1 MIEKRLD
8 LLKKKKAP
16 KEKQLKVNKV
26 AKAREKGKA
35 GSRFT
40 FHSIRT
46 RILLATAIPFLF
58 MCSYGIISY
67 NRTADAIISNYEINA
82 LDSLNATQNNMWIGL
97 ESASALAYN
106 LVNRQAVTNYYNRFD
121 KLTAKEAASYYNA
134 IKEEVLSAK
143 TNNNYIYNVH
153 IFGEQGN
160 SYSTSGELDADYFDK
175 FIQSEQGASME
186 SSTNRIQ
193 WIGQHEDLDE
203 SLGNIHKA
211 YSMALIRKMSENNGY
226 IVVDVPSGELRKS
239 LNQIN
244 YGEGS
249 ILGILTED
257 GYQTLAG
264 DTNIA
269 DLTAIPFFADFS
281 NRTASS
287 GYQIQRIDEVDYLL
301 LYSQLG
307 NSKAIICAMI
317 PQDTIL
323 AKAESIKDFSR
334 ICIIVNLIV
343 SLAVGIIL
351 SSRMGNEFK
360 KLTKRLAVASKGD
373 LTTVFETKR
382 KDEFKVLVD
391 NLNDMLAGMRTLI
404 TEVSEVGNRVNDSA
418 IMLSDTS
425 DTLVIST
432 QNISAAIDEIGEGV
446 VQQASDTEQCSDR
459 MGNLAEKIAE
469 VYNSTY
475 EIEQIATGTKR
486 IIKEGTTIVED
497 LNEKSLA
504 TNDITNVVIEDIED
518 LEEQS
523 KTISQ
528 FIKII
533 NGIANQTNLL
543 SLNASIEAA
552 RAGEAGRGFSVV
564 AEEIRKLADDSLT
577 ASNQIRGIVSA
588 IQDKTK
594 ITVGSAKKAKSIVES
609 QMDALKKTVDSFEQ
623 MTTQVNGLVNHIND
637 ITTGVKSIEDAK
649 DSTVD
654 AIMNISAVAQE
665 SAASAE
671 EVRATSVEQI
681 SATEKLSNSAHK
693 LKQESS
699 RLEAAIQTFKI

>member
-1 MIEKRLD
+1 MIKKRFELI
-8 LLKKKKAP
+8 KKKKEP
-16 KEKQLKVNKV
+16 EEKQLKVKKV
-26 AKAREKGKA
+26 AKDREKVSSKL
-35 GSRFT
+35 T
-40 FHSIRT
+40 FHSIRSK
-46 RILLATAIPFLF
+46 ILLATAIPFLF

-67 NRTADAIISNYEINA
+67 NKTADAIISNYEINS
-82 LDSLNATQNNMWIGL
+82 LDTLNAIQSNMWIGL
-97 ESASALAYN
+97 ESASATAYN
-106 LVNRQAVTNYYNRFD
+106 LVNRQAVTNYYNKFD
-121 KLTAKEAASYYNA
+121 KLTTKEATNYYNA
-134 IKEEVLSAK
+134 IKEEIISAK

-160 SYSTSGELDADYFDK
+160 SYSTSSDLKADYLDK
-175 FIQSEQGASME
+175 FLKSEQGAKIQA
-186 SSTNRIQ
+186 STSRIQ
-193 WIGQHEDLDE
+193 WIGQHEDLDD
-203 SLGNIHKA
+203 SLGNIHKS
-211 YSMALIRKMSENNGY
+211 YSMALVRKMSENNGY
-226 IVVDVPSGELRKS
+226 IVIDIPSGELRKS

-244 YGEGS
+244 YGDKS

-264 DTNIA
+264 ENDTT
-269 DLTAIPFFADFS
+269 DLSSISFFADPS
-281 NRTASS
+281 TRTTSS
-287 GYQIQRIDEVDYLL
+287 GYQTQRIDGVNYLL

-307 NSKAIICAMI
+307 TSKAILCAMI

-323 AKAESIKDFSR
+323 AKAQGIKEFSR
-334 ICIIVNLIV
+334 ICIILNLII
-343 SLAVGIIL
+343 SLAVGIVL
-351 SSRMGNEFK
+351 SSSMSREFK
-360 KLTKRLAVASKGD
+360 KLTKKLAIASKGD

-391 NLNDMLAGMRTLI
+391 NLNQMLTGMKTLI

-418 IMLSDTS
+418 IILSDTS

-459 MGNLAEKIAE
+459 MSNLAEKIAE
-469 VYNSTY
+469 VYHATY
-475 EIEQIATGTKR
+475 EIEQIAAGTKG
-486 IIKEGTTIVED
+486 IIKEGTMIVED

-504 TNDITNVVIEDIED
+504 TNDITHVVIEEIVD

-523 KTISQ
+523 KAISQ

-552 RAGEAGRGFSVV
+552 RAGDAGRGFAVV
-564 AEEIRKLADDSLT
+564 AEEIRKLADDSLA
-577 ASNQIRGIVSA
+577 ASNQIKGIVTA

-594 ITVGSAKKAKSIVES
+594 TTTGSAKKAKSIVES
-609 QMDALKKTVDSFEQ
+609 QMNALKKTVESFEQ
-623 MTTQVNGLVNHIND
+623 MTAQVNGLVNHMND
-637 ITTGVKSIEDAK
+637 ITTGMKSIENAK

-671 EVRATSVEQI
+671 EVRATSEEQI
-681 SATEKLSNSAHK
+681 TATEKLSNSAHK
-693 LKQESS
+693 LKQESN